1 MSVCSSLQ
9 PKFLSRAAVQAGAAG
24 EAGEIEKDSKHEE
37 DVVSAGGLFFPL
49 VVESLGLWTPSSLH
63 TLRTIASRASSVNGI
78 PLGLAVRNLL
88 QQLSTRLWAYNA
100 RMLHSRTIAE
110 RLDLGEWDLPT

>member
-1 MSVCSSLQ
+1 MYII
-9 PKFLSRAAVQAGAAG
+9 KGA
-24 EAGEIEKDSKHEE
+24 AGEIEKDSKHEE
-37 DVVSAGGLFFPL
+37 DVSAGGLFFPL

-88 QQLSTRLWAYNA
+88 QQLSTRLCMGLQCPNA
-100 RMLHSRTIAE
+100 PR
-110 RLDLGEWDLPT
+110 